1 MRGQSQ
7 VPRADRFLT
16 HGKILYSEIDRL
28 HWHAGWVRNVSISGL
43 LFEGK
48 YLAPIGAS
56 MEMTFVAPP
65 AVFGVA
71 EQDATEQVYCTGV
84 IVRTEAGS
92 EPGKLDV
99 QMGTRITSWHRLPG
113 GQRFR

>member
-1 MRGQSQ
+1 MRGQAQ

-16 HGKILYSEIDRL
+16 DGKILYSEIDKL
-28 HWHAGWVRNVSISGL
+28 HWHAGWVKNLSSSGL

-48 YLAPIGAS
+48 YRAPIGVTV
-56 MEMTFVAPP
+56 EMTFVAPRT
-65 AVFGVA
+65 VFGVA

-92 EPGKLDV
+92 EPGELAA

>member
-1 MRGQSQ
+1 MRAQSQ

-16 HGKILYSEIDRL
+16 DGKILYSEINKL
-28 HWHAGWVRNVSISGL
+28 HWHAGWVKNVSSSGV

-48 YLAPIGAS
+48 YRVPIGVAL
-56 MEMTFVAPP
+56 EMTFVAPR

-84 IVRTEAGS
+84 TVRREAGG
-92 EPGKLDV
+92 EPGKLAF